1 MRGNNVN
8 ALFIDTWNRIFGNYF
23 VFLYLI
29 SVKII
34 KHCFGF
40 NLFPVFFCPTVIEKY
55 NVYIGS

>member
-1 MRGNNVN
+1 MRFLLIQGIGF
-8 ALFIDTWNRIFGNYF
+8 LGTI
-23 VFLYLI
+23 LYLI